1 MHKNT
6 TLLISL
12 GVLLLLIAGTWWAG
26 RPSETSIVGYD
37 LLELSDT
44 TKISRIE
51 MISGENS
58 VVLSKANGKWLV
70 NDKYKVD
77 RSIRNFLVGVLKL
90 VRVKREVGSSQLA
103 EVKQWMASGR
113 KVIISGEQGVLAEFT
128 ATGNPS
134 KTESYFTLAGESKVY
149 QVELPGYPNYVS
161 GIFEFTEN
169 QWRNR
174 LLFSSD
180 WRSIQSLTVDYA
192 DDQKKDVTIAFDKT
206 TLKVVDLPEADTIV
220 LENYI
225 QQFESFFTNEFISKG
240 QIPVYDSL
248 MNATPVATIR
258 LRDIDA
264 AKNTELDVYPGPTDQ
279 PYVLLKDEAGNY
291 SVCDAGRVRSLL
303 ISLDDLRPEK

>member
-51 MISGENS
+51 MISAENS
-58 VVLSKANGKWLV
+58 VVLSKANNNWMV

-90 VRVKREVGSSQLA
+90 VRVKREVGPSQLA
-103 EVKQWMASGR
+103 EVKQWMATGR

-134 KTESYFTLAGESKVY
+134 KTESYFILAGDSKVY

-192 DDQKKDVTIAFDKT
+192 DDQKKDVNIAFDKT
-206 TLKVVDLPEADTIV
+206 TLKVVDLPEADTLV

-225 QQFESFFTNEFISKG
+225 QQYESFFTNEFISKG

-258 LRDIDA
+258 LRDIDS
-264 AKNTELDVYPGPTDQ
+264 AKNTELDVYPGPADQ

-303 ISLDDLRPEK
+303 ISLDDLRPEN

>member
-51 MISGENS
+51 MISAENS
-58 VVLSKANGKWLV
+58 VVLSKANNNWMV

-90 VRVKREVGSSQLA
+90 VRVKREVGPSQLA
-103 EVKQWMASGR
+103 EVKQWMATGR
-113 KVIISGEQGVLAEFT
+113 KVIISGEQGVLTEFT

-134 KTESYFTLAGESKVY
+134 KTESYFTVAGDSKVY

-206 TLKVVDLPEADTIV
+206 TLKVVDLPEADTLV

-225 QQFESFFTNEFISKG
+225 QQYESFFTNEFISKG

-248 MNATPVATIR
+248 MNTTPVATIR
-258 LRDIDA
+258 LRDIDS
-264 AKNTELDVYPGPTDQ
+264 AKNMELDVYPGPADQ

-291 SVCDAGRVRSLL
+291 SVCDAGRIRSLL
-303 ISLDDLRPEK
+303 ISLDDLRPEN

>member
-51 MISGENS
+51 MISGESS
-58 VVLSKANGKWLV
+58 VVLSKANNNWLV
-70 NDKYKVD
+70 NDNYKVD

-90 VRVKREVGSSQLA
+90 VRVKREVGPSQLA
-103 EVKQWMASGR
+103 EVRQWMATGR
-113 KVIISGEQGVLAEFT
+113 KVIVSGEQGVLAEFT

-134 KTESYFTLAGESKVY
+134 KTESYFTLAGDSKVY

-192 DDQKKDVTIAFDKT
+192 DDQKEDVTIAFDKT
-206 TLKVVDLPEADTIV
+206 TLKVNGVPEADTVV

-225 QQFESFFTNEFISKG
+225 QQYESFFTNEFISKG

-258 LRDIDA
+258 LRDIDS
-264 AKNTELDVYPGPTDQ
+264 AKNTELDVYPGPADQ
-279 PYVLLKDEAGNY
+279 PYVLLKDAEGNY

-303 ISLDDLRPEK
+303 ISMEDLRPKN

>member
-51 MISGENS
+51 MISAENS
-58 VVLSKANGKWLV
+58 VVLSKANNKWMV
-70 NDKYKVD
+70 NGKYKVD

-90 VRVKREVGSSQLA
+90 VRVKREVGPSQLA
-103 EVKQWMASGR
+103 EVRQWMATGR

-134 KTESYFTLAGESKVY
+134 KTESYFTLAGDSKVY

-206 TLKVVDLPEADTIV
+206 TLKVVDLPEADTLV

-225 QQFESFFTNEFISKG
+225 QQYESFFTNEFISKG

-248 MNATPVATIR
+248 MDATPVATIR
-258 LRDIDA
+258 LRDIDS
-264 AKNTELDVYPGPTDQ
+264 AKNTELDVYPGPADQ
-279 PYVLLKDEAGNY
+279 PYVLLKDETGNY
-291 SVCDAGRVRSLL
+291 SVCDADRVRSLL
-303 ISLDDLRPEK
+303 ISLDDLRPEN

>member
-12 GVLLLLIAGTWWAG
+12 GVLLLLIVGTWWAG

-58 VVLSKANGKWLV
+58 VVLSKANSKWLV

-90 VRVKREVGSSQLA
+90 VRVKREVGPSQLA

-134 KTESYFTLAGESKVY
+134 KTESYFTLAGDSRVY

-206 TLKVVDLPEADTIV
+206 TLKVVDLPEADTLV

-225 QQFESFFTNEFISKG
+225 QQYESFFTNEFISKG

-258 LRDIDA
+258 LRDIDS
-264 AKNTELDVYPGPTDQ
+264 AKNTELDVYPGPADQ